1 MIINDEA
8 TANLLITNLIK
19 DIKVLV
25 DRKDIL
31 ISKIKSPKLL
41 IRSLEDLKSL
51 VEMIDI
57 KHSIVNQIKF
67 LITNSARR
75 TSENFIKKPNFE
87 GHMLHSVISGNPGTG
102 KTTVAMILSKIWMSL
117 GFVKKKEV
125 SKIPNNCNM
134 MNNSNMMNNLSLFST
149 IEEYRKKISELDE
162 LHRNDTRKLDKINQL
177 LSKFHNNNCEI
188 RRNIIKLRDK
198 DQDDI
203 IDENWDELLSL
214 TRELRFGFDEMIKEI
229 TKKNSTSSTP
239 NSSNSNSSNCSKSNS
254 SKLNSSKPNSL
265 NLNRENFDEIVNLDP
280 YENEDPKF
288 IVASREDL
296 IAEYLGQTAPKTK
309 KVLESALGGVLFI
322 DEAYSLC
329 CLDNGSKDKY
339 GEECLT
345 TINEF
350 MSLHSDE
357 IIIIFA
363 GYKDKLLNSIFKVQ
377 PGLQRRCTWF
387 FEIQDYTVSGLVKIL
402 KLQLD
407 KDSWILDSN
416 IDIEKIL
423 NNNKEVVKFGGGGTE
438 KLAFFLKLEYGNVKF
453 QETINLNVKVE
464 HNSIINLDMLNKA
477 IMQIKRQL
485 NKDDMDD
492 SEINISMYI

>member
-8 TANLLITNLIK
+8 TANLLIANLIE

-41 IRSLEDLKSL
+41 IRSLGDLKSL

-75 TSENFIKKPNFE
+75 TSENFIKNPNFE
-87 GHMLHSVISGNPGTG
+87 GHMLHSVIYGNPGTG

-117 GFVKKKEV
+117 GFVKKKEI
-125 SKIPNNCNM
+125 SKIPNSPNM

-188 RRNIIKLRDK
+188 RRNIIKLRNK

-203 IDENWDELLSL
+203 IDDNWDELLSL

-229 TKKNSTSSTP
+229 TKKNTNISPSNIKKV
-239 NSSNSNSSNCSKSNS
+239 NS
-254 SKLNSSKPNSL
+254 
-265 NLNRENFDEIVNLDP
+265 DENLDP

-402 KLQLD
+402 KLQLN

-464 HNSIINLDMLNKA
+464 HNSIITLDMLNKA

-485 NKDDMDD
+485 NKDDIEDID
-492 SEINISMYI
+492 INISMYI

>member
-1 MIINDEA
+1 MITNDGT
-8 TANLLITNLIK
+8 TANLLIDNLIK

-75 TSENFIKKPNFE
+75 TSENFTKKDNFE

-125 SKIPNNCNM
+125 SKIPNNPNII
-134 MNNSNMMNNLSLFST
+134 NNLALFSS

-162 LHRNDTRKLDKINQL
+162 LHRSDTRKLDRINEL

-188 RRNIIKLRDK
+188 RRSIIKLKNK
-198 DQDDI
+198 DNDDI

-214 TRELRFGFDEMIKEI
+214 TRELRFGFDEMIREI
-229 TKKNSTSSTP
+229 TKKPSIST
-239 NSSNSNSSNCSKSNS
+239 KSNS
-254 SKLNSSKPNSL
+254 SEKL
-265 NLNRENFDEIVNLDP
+265 IDP

-387 FEIQDYTVSGLVKIL
+387 FEIQDYTIAGLVKIL
-402 KLQLD
+402 KLQLA
-407 KDSWILDSN
+407 KDSWILNSN

-423 NNNKEVVKFGGGGTE
+423 NSNKEVVKFGGGGTE

-453 QETINLNVKVE
+453 QETISHNNKVE
-464 HNSIINLDMLNKA
+464 HNSIITLEMVNNA
-477 IMQIKRQL
+477 IIQIKKQL
-485 NKDDMDD
+485 NKDDMEDVD
-492 SEINISMYI
+492 INISMYN

>member
-75 TSENFIKKPNFE
+75 TSENFIKKHNFE

-125 SKIPNNCNM
+125 SKIPNSCNM

-162 LHRNDTRKLDKINQL
+162 LHRNDTRKLDRINQL

-198 DQDDI
+198 DHDDI

-239 NSSNSNSSNCSKSNS
+239 NSSKPNSSN
-254 SKLNSSKPNSL
+254 PNSK
-265 NLNRENFDEIVNLDP
+265 NSDATINLDP

>member
-1 MIINDEA
+1 MITNDEA
-8 TANLLITNLIK
+8 EANLLITNLIK

-41 IRSLEDLKSL
+41 IRSLGDLKSL

-67 LITNSARR
+67 LIINSAR
-75 TSENFIKKPNFE
+75 TSENFIKNHNFE
-87 GHMLHSVISGNPGTG
+87 GHMLHSVIYGNPGTG

-125 SKIPNNCNM
+125 SKIPNSPNM

-188 RRNIIKLRDK
+188 RRNIIKLRNK

-203 IDENWDELLSL
+203 IDDNWDELLSL

-229 TKKNSTSSTP
+229 TKKNLNTPNTNSSKT
-239 NSSNSNSSNCSKSNS
+239 NSSNSKNSKNS
-254 SKLNSSKPNSL
+254 
-265 NLNRENFDEIVNLDP
+265 DETINLDP

-402 KLQLD
+402 KLQLN

-464 HNSIINLDMLNKA
+464 HNSIITLDMLNKA

-485 NKDDMDD
+485 NKDDMEDVD
-492 SEINISMYI
+492 INISMYN

>member
-1 MIINDEA
+1 MITNDEA
-8 TANLLITNLIK
+8 EANLLITNLIK

-41 IRSLEDLKSL
+41 IRSLGDLKSL

-87 GHMLHSVISGNPGTG
+87 GHMLHSVIYGNPGTG

-125 SKIPNNCNM
+125 SKIPNNSNM
-134 MNNSNMMNNLSLFST
+134 MDKFNMMNNLSLFST

-188 RRNIIKLRDK
+188 RRNIIKLRNK
-198 DQDDI
+198 DRDDI
-203 IDENWDELLSL
+203 IDDNWDELLSL

-229 TKKNSTSSTP
+229 TKKNTNISP
-239 NSSNSNSSNCSKSNS
+239 SNIK
-254 SKLNSSKPNSL
+254 KV
-265 NLNRENFDEIVNLDP
+265 NFDENLDP

-402 KLQLD
+402 KLQLN

-453 QETINLNVKVE
+453 QETINLTVKVE
-464 HNSIINLDMLNKA
+464 HNSIITLDMLNKA

-485 NKDDMDD
+485 NKDNIEDTD
-492 SEINISMYI
+492 INISMYI

>member
-8 TANLLITNLIK
+8 TANLLIANLIE

-75 TSENFIKKPNFE
+75 TSENFIKNPNFE
-87 GHMLHSVISGNPGTG
+87 GHMLHSVIYGNPGTG

-125 SKIPNNCNM
+125 SKIPNSCNM

-188 RRNIIKLRDK
+188 RRNIIKLRNK

-203 IDENWDELLSL
+203 IDDNWDELLSL

-229 TKKNSTSSTP
+229 TKKNTNISPSNIKKV
-239 NSSNSNSSNCSKSNS
+239 NS
-254 SKLNSSKPNSL
+254 
-265 NLNRENFDEIVNLDP
+265 DENLDP

-402 KLQLD
+402 KLQLN

-464 HNSIINLDMLNKA
+464 HNSIITLDMLNKA

-485 NKDDMDD
+485 NKDDIEDID
-492 SEINISMYI
+492 INISMYI

>member
-41 IRSLEDLKSL
+41 IRSLGDLKSL

-75 TSENFIKKPNFE
+75 TSENFIKNPNFE
-87 GHMLHSVISGNPGTG
+87 GHMLHSVIYGNPGTG

-125 SKIPNNCNM
+125 SKIPNSCNM

-203 IDENWDELLSL
+203 IDDNWDELLSL

-229 TKKNSTSSTP
+229 TKKNTNISPSNIKKV
-239 NSSNSNSSNCSKSNS
+239 NS
-254 SKLNSSKPNSL
+254 
-265 NLNRENFDEIVNLDP
+265 DENLDP

-402 KLQLD
+402 KLQLN

-485 NKDDMDD
+485 NKDDIEDID
-492 SEINISMYI
+492 INISMYI

>member
-67 LITNSARR
+67 LITNNARR
-75 TSENFIKKPNFE
+75 TSENFIKNPNFE
-87 GHMLHSVISGNPGTG
+87 GHMLHSVIYGNPGTG

-117 GFVKKKEV
+117 GFVKKKEI
-125 SKIPNNCNM
+125 SKIPNSPNM

-188 RRNIIKLRDK
+188 RRNIIKLRNK

-203 IDENWDELLSL
+203 IDDNWDELLSL

-229 TKKNSTSSTP
+229 TKKNTNISPSNIKKV
-239 NSSNSNSSNCSKSNS
+239 NS
-254 SKLNSSKPNSL
+254 
-265 NLNRENFDEIVNLDP
+265 DENLDP

-402 KLQLD
+402 KLQLN

-464 HNSIINLDMLNKA
+464 HNSIITLDMLNKA

>member
-8 TANLLITNLIK
+8 EANLLITNLIK

-41 IRSLEDLKSL
+41 IRSLGDLKSL

-75 TSENFIKKPNFE
+75 TSENFIKNPNFE
-87 GHMLHSVISGNPGTG
+87 GHMLHSVIYGNPGTG

-125 SKIPNNCNM
+125 SKIPNNSNM
-134 MNNSNMMNNLSLFST
+134 MDKSNMMNNLSLFST

-162 LHRNDTRKLDKINQL
+162 LHRNDTRKLDRINQL

-188 RRNIIKLRDK
+188 RRNIIKLRNK

-203 IDENWDELLSL
+203 IDDNWDELLSL

-229 TKKNSTSSTP
+229 TKKNTNISPSNIKKV
-239 NSSNSNSSNCSKSNS
+239 NS
-254 SKLNSSKPNSL
+254 
-265 NLNRENFDEIVNLDP
+265 DENLDP

-402 KLQLD
+402 KLQLN

-464 HNSIINLDMLNKA
+464 HNSIITLDMLNKA

-485 NKDDMDD
+485 NKDDIEDID
-492 SEINISMYI
+492 INISMYI